1 MNSRERV
8 LATLSHLEPDKVPI
22 DLGDNVTGIHI
33 TAYRKLLDFLGI
45 EDNNIRFSNFA
56 GQTVVPCEELLQRFE
71 IDTRYLQPPLHTIP
85 ESYTPIVLDNYILI
99 FFNSNVL
106 LFDKNVRFTTRTVNP
121 CRRTRV

>member
-8 LATLSHLEPDKVPI
+8 LATFNHSEPDMVPI
-22 DLGDNVTGIHI
+22 DLDDNVTGIHI

-45 EDNNIRFSNFA
+45 EDSNIRFSNFA

-85 ESYTPIVLDNYILI
+85 ESYTPIVVDKYQGIYDGLFTILLQK
-99 FFNSNVL
+99 L
-106 LFDKNVRFTTRTVNP
+106 LQKILSH
-121 CRRTRV
+121 CSML